1 MTVLIAAAGD
11 DGRVARDVLTDAGF
25 DVERV
30 AALAAASARVGSA
43 RVAVVGE
50 LEDASAR
57 EVRATARSAP
67 SGGPSLV
74 HLGEDDAFETCV
86 PLPVEDEELV
96 VAVRLA
102 REAVAYRSEV
112 DALYEQCRARADGGD
127 DPGTAGE
134 VERAKRRA
142 GQALRDA
149 RRVVGRTPYEQLF
162 ADVESASARADGAA
176 GSDSAD
182 EGDGSDRA
190 DEGAGAVGK
199 EDDLDGNP
207 DDERDPGE
215 PGGGD
220 D

>member
-1 MTVLIAAAGD
+1 MTVLIAAPGD
-11 DGRVARDVLTDAGF
+11 DGRAARDVLSDAGF

-30 AALAAASARVGSA
+30 ATLAVASARVGSA

-50 LEDASAR
+50 LEDASVR

-67 SGGPSLV
+67 SGGPALV
-74 HLGEDDAFETCV
+74 HLGEDEAFETCV

-112 DALYEQCRARADGGD
+112 DALYEQCRARADGD
-127 DPGTAGE
+127 DGPETAG
-134 VERAKRRA
+134 VERARRRA

-149 RRVVGRTPYEQLF
+149 RRVAGRTPYEQLF
-162 ADVESASARADGAA
+162 ADVEPASDPADGPGGSGRAD
-176 GSDSAD
+176 D
-182 EGDGSDRA
+182 GDGSDRA

-199 EDDLDGNP
+199 GGDLDGNP
-207 DDERDPGE
+207 DDAGDPAE